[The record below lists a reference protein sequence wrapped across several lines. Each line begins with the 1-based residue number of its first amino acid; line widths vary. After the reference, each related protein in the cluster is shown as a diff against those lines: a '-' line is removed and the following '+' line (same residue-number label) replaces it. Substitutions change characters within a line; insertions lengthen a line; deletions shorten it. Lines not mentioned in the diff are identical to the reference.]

1 MKNTWRII
9 KEALSHFKFE
19 GKLITDKYVIAN
31 NFKDFFHKIYIGPTL
46 SPKIKP
52 DSKASYKDFLKN
64 KTNHVFNF
72 QTTDRTILL
81 F

>member
-1 MKNTWRII
+1 MIFFI
-9 KEALSHFKFE
+9 K
-19 GKLITDKYVIAN
+19 
-31 NFKDFFHKIYIGPTL
+31 YIGPTL

-72 QTTDRTILL
+72 QTTDRTIVLKTIKDL
-81 F
+81 PTNKIN